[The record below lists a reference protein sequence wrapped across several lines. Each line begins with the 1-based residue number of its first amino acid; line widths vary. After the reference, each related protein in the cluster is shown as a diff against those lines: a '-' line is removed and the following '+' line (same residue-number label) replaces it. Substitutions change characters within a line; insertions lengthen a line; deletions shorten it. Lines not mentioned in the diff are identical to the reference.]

1 VCGKGEYGG
10 NRADMRGSVSISG
23 VSYDCV
29 SMGAAGGSYGGGIA
43 IVLYGSSGT
52 SWTGLVNVFS
62 GSGAAGWV

>member
-1 VCGKGEYGG
+1 
-10 NRADMRGSVSISG
+10 MRGSVSISG